1 MKTQYAAGLAGLA
14 LAALA
19 PAAHAVSITKDDVT
33 LDITGIVNG
42 YFVYRE
48 SQVPGSPK
56 VSNSGVSN
64 GLLPGWVNFVFT
76 TKAGGLD
83 LKAHIGLA
91 PGIND
96 SSSIIGLPSTVG
108 NGAGA
113 IPGATSPYAQIDT
126 RANYLSFGN
135 ASMGTRRACKPA

>member
-1 MKTQYAAGLAGLA
+1 MPRAWQASRWLRSPLRHMPSPSPRTT
-14 LAALA
+14 
-19 PAAHAVSITKDDVT
+19 SR
-33 LDITGIVNG
+33 ITGIVNG
-42 YFVYRE
+42 YFVYRTSE
-48 SQVPGSPK
+48 VPGSPK

-96 SSSIIGLPSTVG
+96 SSSIIGRPSTVG

-126 RANYLSFGN
+126 RANYLSFDN
-135 ASMGTRRACKPA
+135 AQVGTIKLGRDIGIFGT

>member
-1 MKTQYAAGLAGLA
+1 MKTQHAAGLAGLA

-64 GLLPGWVNFVFT
+64 GLLPG
-76 TKAGGLD
+76 
-83 LKAHIGLA
+83 
-91 PGIND
+91 
-96 SSSIIGLPSTVG
+96 
-108 NGAGA
+108 
-113 IPGATSPYAQIDT
+113 
-126 RANYLSFGN
+126 
-135 ASMGTRRACKPA
+135 